1 MKLNPRLILP
11 ISILLIGALAYL
23 LGFSQVFVVKEIKI
37 DIKDKSIA
45 REVEDRLSQPPAV
58 VKLGDQIAR
67 VDRREIANRLR
78 QFAWVENVELDRN
91 LINGKLLIKII
102 SRTPIARL
110 TSTTSPQSVSIGFM
124 GEDLD
129 YFYLPRQ
136 AIDQAISSGDKSWQQ
151 IPELTLPAGSSDGAD
166 NQLKAA
172 ARELIE
178 LFNQELAPRGFEL
191 TRINARDN
199 ASFITSANYSRRNIE
214 ISWGNVN
221 DLGLKVEVLERLL
234 AQDENKKVRK
244 INLIDPLK
252 PTVR

>member
-37 DIKDKSIA
+37 AIKDKSIA
-45 REVEDRLSQPPAV
+45 KEVKDRLAQAPAV
-58 VKLGDQIAR
+58 VQLGDQIAR
-67 VDRREIANRLR
+67 VDRREIASRLR

-91 LINGKLLIKII
+91 LINGKLLIKIV

-110 TSTTSPQSVSIGFM
+110 TSTTSPQSLTIGFM

-129 YFYLPRQ
+129 YFYLPRA

-151 IPELTLPAGSSDGAD
+151 IPELTLPAGTSDGAD

-199 ASFITSANYSRRNIE
+199 ASFITSANYSGRNIE
-214 ISWGNVN
+214 ISWGSVN

>member
-45 REVEDRLSQPPAV
+45 KEVEDRLSQPPAV

-110 TSTTSPQSVSIGFM
+110 TSTTSPQSVTIGFM

-166 NQLKAA
+166 NQLKAS

-178 LFNQELAPRGFEL
+178 LFDQELAARGFEL

-199 ASFITSANYSRRNIE
+199 ASFITSANYSGRNIE
-214 ISWGNVN
+214 ISWGSVN

>member
-37 DIKDKSIA
+37 DIKDKSIERQVKA
-45 REVEDRLSQPPAV
+45 RLSQPPAV

-91 LINGKLLIKII
+91 LINGKLLINII

-110 TSTTSPQSVSIGFM
+110 TSTTSPQSVTIGFM

-136 AIDQAISSGDKSWQQ
+136 AIDQAIGSGDKSWQQ
-151 IPELTLPAGSSDGAD
+151 IPELTLPAGSTDG
-166 NQLKAA
+166 
-172 ARELIE
+172 
-178 LFNQELAPRGFEL
+178 
-191 TRINARDN
+191 
-199 ASFITSANYSRRNIE
+199 
-214 ISWGNVN
+214 
-221 DLGLKVEVLERLL
+221 
-234 AQDENKKVRK
+234 
-244 INLIDPLK
+244 
-252 PTVR
+252 

>member
-1 MKLNPRLILP
+1 MRLHPRLILL
-11 ISILLIGALAYL
+11 ISIIITAALAYL

-37 DIKDKSIA
+37 DIKDKKIA
-45 REVEDRLSQPPAV
+45 REVEAKLAQVPSV

-78 QFAWVENVELDRN
+78 QFAWVENIELDRN
-91 LINGKLLIKII
+91 LINGKLLIKIL

-110 TSTTSPQSVSIGFM
+110 TSTSSPQGTSIGFM
-124 GEDLD
+124 GDDLD

-151 IPELTLPAGSSDGAD
+151 IPELTLPAGSAD
-166 NQLKAA
+166 EANKELKAG
-172 ARELIE
+172 ARELLE
-178 LFNQELAPRGFEL
+178 LFSQDLAARGFEIK
-191 TRINARDN
+191 RVSARDS
-199 ASFITSANYSRRNIE
+199 ASFITSANYFGRRIE
-214 ISWGNVN
+214 ISWGSIN
-221 DLGLKVEVLERLL
+221 DLGVKVEVLERLL
-234 AQDENKKVRK
+234 AQDENKKVRR

>member
-1 MKLNPRLILP
+1 MRLHPRLILLL
-11 ISILLIGALAYL
+11 SVLLIGGLAYL
-23 LGFSQVFVVKEIKI
+23 LAFSHVFVVKEIKV

-45 REVEDRLSQPPAV
+45 TQVKDRLSQPPAV
-58 VKLGDQIAR
+58 VQLGDQIAR

-110 TSTTSPQSVSIGFM
+110 TSTSSPQSASIGFM

-136 AIDQAISSGDKSWQQ
+136 AIDQAIASGDKSWQQ
-151 IPELTLPAGSSDGAD
+151 IAELTLPAGSTDEID

-178 LFNQELAPRGFEL
+178 LFSQELAGRGFEL
-191 TRINARDN
+191 TRVSARDS
-199 ASFITSANYSRRNIE
+199 ASFITSANYLGRSIE
-214 ISWGNVN
+214 ISWGSIN
-221 DLGLKVEVLERLL
+221 DLGLKVEVMERLL
-234 AQDENKKVRK
+234 AQDENKKVRR

>member
-1 MKLNPRLILP
+1 MRLHPRLILP

-23 LGFSQVFVVKEIKI
+23 LGFSQVFVVKEISI
-37 DIKDKSIA
+37 DIKDKSIE
-45 REVEDRLSQPPAV
+45 REVKNRLSQPPAV

-78 QFAWVENVELDRN
+78 QFAWVENVELNRN

-151 IPELTLPAGSSDGAD
+151 IPELTLPAGSTDGAD

-178 LFNQELAPRGFEL
+178 LFSQELAPRGFEL
-191 TRINARDN
+191 TRVNARDN
-199 ASFITSANYSRRNIE
+199 ASFITSANYSGRNIE
-214 ISWGNVN
+214 ISWGSVN
-221 DLGLKVEVLERLL
+221 DLGLKVEVMERLL

>member
-37 DIKDKSIA
+37 DIKDKSIERQVKA
-45 REVEDRLSQPPAV
+45 RLSQPPAV

-91 LINGKLLIKII
+91 LINGKLLINII

-110 TSTTSPQSVSIGFM
+110 TSITSPQSVTIGFM

-136 AIDQAISSGDKSWQQ
+136 AIDQAIGSGDKSWQQ
-151 IPELTLPAGSSDGAD
+151 IPELTLPAGTTDGAD

-178 LFNQELAPRGFEL
+178 LFNQELAPRGVEL

-199 ASFITSANYSRRNIE
+199 ASFITFANYSGRNIE
-214 ISWGNVN
+214 ISWGSIN

>member
-1 MKLNPRLILP
+1 MRLHPRLILLL
-11 ISILLIGALAYL
+11 SVLLIGGLAYL
-23 LGFSQVFVVKEIKI
+23 LAFSHVFVVKEIKV

-45 REVEDRLSQPPAV
+45 TQVKDRLSQPPAV
-58 VKLGDQIAR
+58 VQLGDQIAR

-110 TSTTSPQSVSIGFM
+110 TSTSSPQSASIGFM

-136 AIDQAISSGDKSWQQ
+136 AIDQAIASGDKSWQQ
-151 IPELTLPAGSSDGAD
+151 IAELTLPAGSTDEID

-178 LFNQELAPRGFEL
+178 LFSQELAGRGFEL
-191 TRINARDN
+191 TRVSARDN
-199 ASFITSANYSRRNIE
+199 ASFITSANYLGRSIE
-214 ISWGNVN
+214 ISWGSIN
-221 DLGLKVEVLERLL
+221 DLGLKVEVMERLL
-234 AQDENKKVRK
+234 AQDENKKVRR

>member
-58 VKLGDQIAR
+58 VKLGNQIAR

-91 LINGKLLIKII
+91 LINGKLRIKII

-151 IPELTLPAGSSDGAD
+151 IPELTLPAGSTDGAD

-191 TRINARDN
+191 TRINARDS
-199 ASFITSANYSRRNIE
+199 ASFITSANYSERNLE
-214 ISWGNVN
+214 ISWGGVN

-234 AQDENKKVRK
+234 ARDENKKVRK

>member
-78 QFAWVENVELDRN
+78 QFAWVENIELDRN
-91 LINGKLLIKII
+91 LINGKLLIKIL

-110 TSTTSPQSVSIGFM
+110 TSTSSPQGASIGFM

-136 AIDQAISSGDKSWQQ
+136 AIDQAIASGDKSWQQ
-151 IPELTLPAGSSDGAD
+151 IAELTLPAGSTDEID

-178 LFNQELAPRGFEL
+178 LFSQELAGRGFEL
-191 TRINARDN
+191 TRVSARDS
-199 ASFITSANYSRRNIE
+199 ASFITSANYLGRSIE
-214 ISWGNVN
+214 ISWGSIN
-221 DLGLKVEVLERLL
+221 DLGLKVEVMERLL
-234 AQDENKKVRK
+234 AQDENKKVRR

>member
-11 ISILLIGALAYL
+11 ISILLVGALAYL
-23 LGFSQVFVVKEIKI
+23 LGFSQFFVVKEIKI

-91 LINGKLLIKII
+91 LINGKLRIKII

-151 IPELTLPAGSSDGAD
+151 IPELTLPAGSTDGAD
-166 NQLKAA
+166 NQLKTA
-172 ARELIE
+172 AREFIE

-191 TRINARDN
+191 TRINARDS
-199 ASFITSANYSRRNIE
+199 ASFITFANYSGRNIE
-214 ISWGNVN
+214 ISWGGVN

-234 AQDENKKVRK
+234 ARDENKKVRK

>member
-37 DIKDKSIA
+37 DIKDKSIERQVKA
-45 REVEDRLSQPPAV
+45 RLSQPPAV

-91 LINGKLLIKII
+91 LINGKLLINII

-110 TSTTSPQSVSIGFM
+110 TSTTSPQSVTIGFM
-124 GEDLD
+124 GKDLD

-136 AIDQAISSGDKSWQQ
+136 AIDQAIGSGDKSWQQ
-151 IPELTLPAGSSDGAD
+151 IPELTLPAGSTAGAD

-199 ASFITSANYSRRNIE
+199 ASFITFANYSGRNIE
-214 ISWGNVN
+214 ISWGSIN

>member
-1 MKLNPRLILP
+1 
-11 ISILLIGALAYL
+11 
-23 LGFSQVFVVKEIKI
+23 
-37 DIKDKSIA
+37 
-45 REVEDRLSQPPAV
+45 
-58 VKLGDQIAR
+58 
-67 VDRREIANRLR
+67 
-78 QFAWVENVELDRN
+78 LDRN
-91 LINGKLLIKII
+91 LINGKLLINII

-110 TSTTSPQSVSIGFM
+110 TSTTSPQSVTIGFM

-136 AIDQAISSGDKSWQQ
+136 AIDQAIGSGDKSWQQ
-151 IPELTLPAGSSDGAD
+151 IPELTLPAGSTAGAD

-199 ASFITSANYSRRNIE
+199 ASFIAFANYSGRNIE
-214 ISWGNVN
+214 ISWGSIN

>member
-1 MKLNPRLILP
+1 MKLNPKLILP

-37 DIKDKSIA
+37 DIKDKSIE
-45 REVEDRLSQPPAV
+45 REVKDRLSQPPAV

-110 TSTTSPQSVSIGFM
+110 TSTTSPQSVTIGFM

-166 NQLKAA
+166 NQLKAS

-178 LFNQELAPRGFEL
+178 LFDQELAASGFEL

-199 ASFITSANYSRRNIE
+199 ASFITSASYSGRNIE
-214 ISWGNVN
+214 ISWGSIN
-221 DLGLKVEVLERLL
+221 DLGLKVEVMERLL

>member
-91 LINGKLLIKII
+91 LINGKLRIKII

-151 IPELTLPAGSSDGAD
+151 IPELTLPAGSTDGAD

-191 TRINARDN
+191 TRINARDS
-199 ASFITSANYSRRNIE
+199 ASFITSANYSERNLE
-214 ISWGNVN
+214 ISWGGVN

-234 AQDENKKVRK
+234 ARDENKKVRK

>member
-178 LFNQELAPRGFEL
+178 LFNQELAQRGFEL

-199 ASFITSANYSRRNIE
+199 ASFITSANYSGRNIE
-214 ISWGNVN
+214 ISWGSVN

>member
-1 MKLNPRLILP
+1 MRLHPRLILL
-11 ISILLIGALAYL
+11 ISIIITAALAYL

-37 DIKDKSIA
+37 DIKDKKIA
-45 REVEDRLSQPPAV
+45 REVEAKLAQVPSV

-78 QFAWVENVELDRN
+78 QFAWVENIELDRN
-91 LINGKLLIKII
+91 LINGKLLIKIL

-110 TSTTSPQSVSIGFM
+110 TSTSSPQGASIGFM
-124 GEDLD
+124 GDDLD

-151 IPELTLPAGSSDGAD
+151 IPELTLPAGSAD
-166 NQLKAA
+166 EANKELKAG
-172 ARELIE
+172 ARELLE
-178 LFNQELAPRGFEL
+178 LFSQDLAARGFEIK
-191 TRINARDN
+191 RVSARDN
-199 ASFITSANYSRRNIE
+199 ASFITSANYFGRRIE
-214 ISWGNVN
+214 ISWGSIN
-221 DLGLKVEVLERLL
+221 DLGVKVEVLERLL
-234 AQDENKKVRK
+234 AQDENKKVRR

>member
-1 MKLNPRLILP
+1 MSAILFD
-11 ISILLIGALAYL
+11 SD
-23 LGFSQVFVVKEIKI
+23 
-37 DIKDKSIA
+37 DI
-45 REVEDRLSQPPAV
+45 
-58 VKLGDQIAR
+58 
-67 VDRREIANRLR
+67 
-78 QFAWVENVELDRN
+78 
-91 LINGKLLIKII
+91 
-102 SRTPIARL
+102 L
-110 TSTTSPQSVSIGFM
+110 TSVVGKAPNGFGFQIGFM

-166 NQLKAA
+166 DQLKAS

-178 LFNQELAPRGFEL
+178 LFDQELAPRGFEL
-191 TRINARDN
+191 TRINARDS
-199 ASFITSANYSRRNIE
+199 ASFITATNYSGRNIE
-214 ISWGNVN
+214 ISWGSVN

>member
-11 ISILLIGALAYL
+11 ISILLVGALAYL

-58 VKLGDQIAR
+58 VKLGNQIAR

-91 LINGKLLIKII
+91 LINGKLRIKII

-151 IPELTLPAGSSDGAD
+151 IPELTLPAGSTDGAD

-191 TRINARDN
+191 TRINARDS
-199 ASFITSANYSRRNIE
+199 ASFITSANYSERNIE
-214 ISWGNVN
+214 ISWGGVN

-234 AQDENKKVRK
+234 ARDENKKVRK

>member
-58 VKLGDQIAR
+58 VKLGNQIAR

-91 LINGKLLIKII
+91 LINGKLRIKII

-151 IPELTLPAGSSDGAD
+151 IPELTLPAGSTDGAD
-166 NQLKAA
+166 NKLKAA

-191 TRINARDN
+191 TRINARDS
-199 ASFITSANYSRRNIE
+199 ASFITSANYSERNLE
-214 ISWGNVN
+214 ISWGGVN

-234 AQDENKKVRK
+234 ARDENKKVRK

>member
-11 ISILLIGALAYL
+11 ISILLVGALAYL
-23 LGFSQVFVVKEIKI
+23 LGFSQFFVVKEIKI

-58 VKLGDQIAR
+58 VELGDQIAR

-91 LINGKLLIKII
+91 LINGKLRIKII

-151 IPELTLPAGSSDGAD
+151 IPELTLPAGSTDGAD

-191 TRINARDN
+191 TRINARDS
-199 ASFITSANYSRRNIE
+199 ASFITTANYSGRNIE
-214 ISWGNVN
+214 ISWGGVN

-234 AQDENKKVRK
+234 ARDENKKVRK

>member
-1 MKLNPRLILP
+1 MRLHPRLILLL
-11 ISILLIGALAYL
+11 SVLLIGGLAYL
-23 LGFSQVFVVKEIKI
+23 LGFSHVFVVKEIKV

-45 REVEDRLSQPPAV
+45 TQVKDRLSQPPAV
-58 VKLGDQIAR
+58 VQLGDQIAR
-67 VDRREIANRLR
+67 VDRREITNRLR

-110 TSTTSPQSVSIGFM
+110 TSTSSPQSASIGFM

-136 AIDQAISSGDKSWQQ
+136 AIDQAIASGDKSWQQ
-151 IPELTLPAGSSDGAD
+151 IAELTLPAGSTDEID

-178 LFNQELAPRGFEL
+178 LFSQELAGRGFEL
-191 TRINARDN
+191 TRVSARDS
-199 ASFITSANYSRRNIE
+199 ASFITSANYLGRSIE
-214 ISWGNVN
+214 ISWGSIN
-221 DLGLKVEVLERLL
+221 DLGLKVEVMERLL
-234 AQDENKKVRK
+234 AQDENKKVRR

>member
-37 DIKDKSIA
+37 DIKDKSIERQVKA
-45 REVEDRLSQPPAV
+45 RLSQPPAV

-91 LINGKLLIKII
+91 LINGKLLINII

-110 TSTTSPQSVSIGFM
+110 TSTTSPQSVTIGFM
-124 GEDLD
+124 GKDLD

-151 IPELTLPAGSSDGAD
+151 IPELTLPAGSTDGAD

-191 TRINARDN
+191 MRINARDN
-199 ASFITSANYSRRNIE
+199 ASFITSANYSGRNIE
-214 ISWGNVN
+214 ISWGSIN

>member
-1 MKLNPRLILP
+1 MRLHPRLILLL
-11 ISILLIGALAYL
+11 SVLLIGGLAYL
-23 LGFSQVFVVKEIKI
+23 LAFSHVFVVKEIKV

-45 REVEDRLSQPPAV
+45 TQVKDRLSQPPAV
-58 VKLGDQIAR
+58 VQLGDQIAR

-91 LINGKLLIKII
+91 LISGKLLIKMI

-110 TSTTSPQSVSIGFM
+110 TSTSSPQSASIGFM

-136 AIDQAISSGDKSWQQ
+136 AIDQAIASGDKSWQQ
-151 IPELTLPAGSSDGAD
+151 IAELTLPAGSTDEID

-178 LFNQELAPRGFEL
+178 LFSQELAGRGFEL
-191 TRINARDN
+191 TRVSARDN
-199 ASFITSANYSRRNIE
+199 ASFITSANYLGRSIE
-214 ISWGNVN
+214 ISWGSIN
-221 DLGLKVEVLERLL
+221 DLGLKVEVMERLL
-234 AQDENKKVRK
+234 AQDENKKVRR

>member
-110 TSTTSPQSVSIGFM
+110 TSTTSPQSVTIGFM

-136 AIDQAISSGDKSWQQ
+136 AIDQAIASGDKSWQQ
-151 IPELTLPAGSSDGAD
+151 IAELTLPAGSTDEID

-178 LFNQELAPRGFEL
+178 LFSQELAGRGFEL
-191 TRINARDN
+191 TRVSARDS
-199 ASFITSANYSRRNIE
+199 ASFITSANYLGRSIE
-214 ISWGNVN
+214 ISWGSIN
-221 DLGLKVEVLERLL
+221 DLGLKVEVMERLL

>member
-45 REVEDRLSQPPAV
+45 KEVEDRLSQPPAV

-110 TSTTSPQSVSIGFM
+110 TSTTSPQSVTIGFM

-178 LFNQELAPRGFEL
+178 LFYQELAPRGFEL

-199 ASFITSANYSRRNIE
+199 ASFITSANYSGRNIE
-214 ISWGNVN
+214 ISWGSIN